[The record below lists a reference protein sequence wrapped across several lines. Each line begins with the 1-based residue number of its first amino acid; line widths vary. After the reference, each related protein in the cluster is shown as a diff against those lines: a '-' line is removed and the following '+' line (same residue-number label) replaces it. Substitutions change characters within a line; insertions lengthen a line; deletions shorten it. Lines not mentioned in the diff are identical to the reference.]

1 MSRIPIRSPFPNPLG
16 DSSRKSGT
24 SFDDSINNFLI
35 FLMFLPT
42 VLAAFISLVNSL
54 KVPEPPKNRQIILD
68 VPRTSRVDAQVTSE
82 NNTINLQNL

>member
-1 MSRIPIRSPFPNPLG
+1 MSRIPVRSPMPNPLG
-16 DSSRKSGT
+16 DYPRKYRKPPVT
-24 SFDDSINNFLI
+24 FDDVLI

-68 VPRTSRVDAQVTSE
+68 VPRTSRVDAQVTSQD
-82 NNTINLQNL
+82 NTINLQNL